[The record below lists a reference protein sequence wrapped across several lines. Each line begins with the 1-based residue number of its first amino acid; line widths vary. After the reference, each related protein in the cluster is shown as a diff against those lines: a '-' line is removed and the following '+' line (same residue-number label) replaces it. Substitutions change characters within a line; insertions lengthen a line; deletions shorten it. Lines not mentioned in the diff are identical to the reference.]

1 MEARCPHRAFGIAR
15 RSTPHPPP
23 PPLRPKIP
31 TPPVLPS
38 RAASFIFAR
47 FMSRRFFTPARS
59 AVIALATAT
68 LLLAGCATTPMAPPV
83 PLTGD
88 ALIDGN
94 ARLAVALPKDRV
106 LWEYRVAATAL
117 RRGLFE
123 EAREKLDAALAQ
135 AAANYGNVNSEA
147 AKSRR
152 MFRKE
157 SDKPFVGEP
166 YERAMAS
173 FYRGIVYWSVGEPD
187 NARAL
192 MRSAQLLDSD
202 TQDKTYAG
210 DYVLFD
216 YLDGYAS
223 EKLGGDGSDALVRS
237 RANAKAQGRVAPPDY
252 DRKANVMIFAEYGR
266 GPRKYAGGEYS
277 EQLRFITEQS
287 RARSAVLH
295 IDGRTVKLPAYDD
308 LHFQAIS
315 RGGRIMDHVL
325 GNKAVFKETTNTVG
339 DVALIG
345 AAVSANNI
353 RRYDGSYNKD
363 AQNVAIGLAAV
374 GILSKLASSA
384 TTPEADTRTWDNLP
398 QYISFA
404 ALRLAPGDYP
414 ATLTFLDAS
423 GNPVSSG
430 TRQITITVPA
440 PDPSIGPAPQDTV
453 IFLSE
458 LPN

>member
-1 MEARCPHRAFGIAR
+1 
-15 RSTPHPPP
+15 
-23 PPLRPKIP
+23 
-31 TPPVLPS
+31 
-38 RAASFIFAR
+38 
-47 FMSRRFFTPARS
+47 MSRRFFSPARS
-59 AVIALATAT
+59 AAIALTTAT
-68 LLLAGCATTPMAPPV
+68 LLLAGCASVAPTPYV

-94 ARLAVALPKDRV
+94 AQLAVARPKDKV

-123 EAREKLDAALAQ
+123 EAREKLDSALAQ

-152 MFRKE
+152 MFRNE

-202 TQDKTYAG
+202 TEDKTYAG

-223 EKLGGDGSDALVRS
+223 EKLGGDGSDALA
-237 RANAKAQGRVAPPDY
+237 RAHASAKAQGRATPPAY
-252 DRKANVMIFAEYGR
+252 DTKANVLIFAEYGR
-266 GPRKYAGGEYS
+266 GPRKYPGGQYS
-277 EQLRFITEQS
+277 EQLRFTTDQS
-287 RARSAVLH
+287 RARGALLQ
-295 IDGRTVKLPAYDD
+295 IDGRTVRLPAYDD
-308 LHFQAIS
+308 IIFQATT
-315 RGGRIMDHVL
+315 RGGRLMDHVL
-325 GNKAVFKETTNTVG
+325 GNKAVFKDRANTVG
-339 DVALIG
+339 DVALAG
-345 AAVSANNI
+345 AAISANNI

-363 AQNVAIGLAAV
+363 AQNVAIALAAV
-374 GILSKLASSA
+374 GLISKMTSAA
-384 TTPEADTRTWDNLP
+384 TTPQADTRTSDNLP
-398 QYISFA
+398 QFLSFA
-404 ALRLAPGDYP
+404 ALRLAPGEYP

-423 GNPVSSG
+423 GHPLSSG
-430 TRQITITVPA
+430 AREIKITVPT
-440 PDPSIGPAPQDTV
+440 PDPTIGAAPHDTV
-453 IFLSE
+453 VFLSE

>member
-1 MEARCPHRAFGIAR
+1 
-15 RSTPHPPP
+15 
-23 PPLRPKIP
+23 
-31 TPPVLPS
+31 
-38 RAASFIFAR
+38 
-47 FMSRRFFTPARS
+47 MSRRLFTPSRS
-59 AVIALATAT
+59 FFIATATAT

-94 ARLAVALPKDRV
+94 AHLAAARPKDKV
-106 LWEYRVAATAL
+106 LWEYRVAATAM
-117 RRGLFE
+117 RRNLFE
-123 EAREKLDAALAQ
+123 EARAKLDDALAQ

-152 MFRKE
+152 MFRNE

-173 FYRGIVYWSVGEPD
+173 FYRGIIYWSVSEPD

-202 TQDKTYAG
+202 TVDKTYAG

-223 EKLGGDGSDALVRS
+223 EKLGGDGSDGLARA
-237 RANAKAQGRVAPPDY
+237 RANARAQGRFSPPDY
-252 DRKANVMIFAEYGR
+252 DRKANVLIFAEYGR
-266 GPRKYAGGEYS
+266 GPRKYAGGEYG
-277 EQLRFITEQS
+277 EQLRFTTDQS
-287 RARSAVLH
+287 RARSARLE
-295 IDGRTVKLPAYDD
+295 IDGRTVQLPAYDD
-308 LHFQAIS
+308 IAFQATS

-325 GNKAVFKETTNTVG
+325 GNKAVFKGTTNTVG
-339 DVALIG
+339 DVALVG
-345 AAVSANNI
+345 AAVAASNT
-353 RRYDGSYNKD
+353 RRYDGSFNRD
-363 AQNVAIGLAAV
+363 AQNAAIGLAAI
-374 GILSKLASSA
+374 GLLSKIASSA

-404 ALRLAPGDYP
+404 ALRLAPGEYP
-414 ATLTFLDAS
+414 ATYTLLDAS
-423 GNPVSSG
+423 GNAIS
-430 TRQITITVPA
+430 TRDIKITVPA
-440 PDPSIGPAPQDTV
+440 PDLTIGAAQQDTIV
-453 IFLSE
+453 FLSE

>member
-1 MEARCPHRAFGIAR
+1 
-15 RSTPHPPP
+15 
-23 PPLRPKIP
+23 
-31 TPPVLPS
+31 
-38 RAASFIFAR
+38 
-47 FMSRRFFTPARS
+47 MSRRFFNPSRT
-59 AVIALATAT
+59 AVIALTTAT
-68 LLLAGCATTPMAPPV
+68 LMLAGCATIEPTPYV

-88 ALIDGN
+88 ALVDGN
-94 ARLAVALPKDRV
+94 AQLAVARAKDKV
-106 LWEYRVAATAL
+106 LWEYRIAATAM

-123 EAREKLDAALAQ
+123 EARAKLDDALAQ
-135 AAANYGNVNSEA
+135 AAANYGNINSEA
-147 AKSRR
+147 ARSRR

-202 TQDKTYAG
+202 TVDKTYAG

-223 EKLGGDGSDALVRS
+223 EKLGGDGSDALARS
-237 RANAKAQGRVAPPDY
+237 RANARAQGRATPPDY

-277 EQLRFITEQS
+277 EQLKFTTDQS
-287 RARSAVLH
+287 RARGAILQ

-308 LHFQAIS
+308 INFQATS

-325 GNKAVFKETTNTVG
+325 GNKAVFKGTTNTVG
-339 DVALIG
+339 DVALVG

-363 AQNVAIGLAAV
+363 AANVAIGLAAI
-374 GILSKLASSA
+374 GIISKIASSA
-384 TTPEADTRTWDNLP
+384 ANSEADTRTWDNLP

-404 ALRLAPGDYP
+404 ALRLAPGEYP
-414 ATLTFLDAS
+414 ATLTFVDAS
-423 GNPVSSG
+423 GNPLPSG
-430 TRQITITVPA
+430 TRQITLTVPA
-440 PDPSIGPAPQDTV
+440 PDPSIGAAPQDTV

>member
-1 MEARCPHRAFGIAR
+1 MEARCPHRAQH
-15 RSTPHPPP
+15 HPP
-23 PPLRPKIP
+23 LDAKTSTARFGQKFT

-47 FMSRRFFTPARS
+47 FMSRRFSTPVRTA
-59 AVIALATAT
+59 AIALTTAT
-68 LLLAGCATTPMAPPV
+68 LLLAGCATIAPAPYV

-94 ARLAVALPKDRV
+94 AQLAAARPKDKV
-106 LWEYRVAATAL
+106 LWQYRVAATAL

-123 EAREKLDAALAQ
+123 EARDKLDSALAQ

-152 MFRKE
+152 MFRNE

-192 MRSAQLLDSD
+192 MRSAQLIDSD
-202 TQDKTYAG
+202 TVDKTYAG

-223 EKLGGDGSDALVRS
+223 EKLGGDGSDALARS
-237 RANAKAQGRVAPPDY
+237 RANAKAQGRATPPDY

-266 GPRKYAGGEYS
+266 GPRKYPGGEYG
-277 EQLRFITEQS
+277 EQLKFTTDQS
-287 RARSAVLH
+287 RARGALLQ

-308 LHFQAIS
+308 NIFQATT
-315 RGGRIMDHVL
+315 RGGRLMDHVL
-325 GNKAVFKETTNTVG
+325 GNKAVFKGTANTVG
-339 DVALIG
+339 DVALVG
-345 AAVSANNI
+345 AVVAANNI
-353 RRYDGSYNKD
+353 HRYDGTHNKD
-363 AQNVAIGLAAV
+363 AQNAAIALAAV
-374 GILSKLASSA
+374 GLFSKLASAA

-404 ALRLAPGDYP
+404 ALRLAPGEYP

-423 GNPVSSG
+423 GNPLSSG
-430 TRQITITVPA
+430 TRDIKITVPA
-440 PDPSIGPAPQDTV
+440 PDPSIGAAPQDTI

>member
-1 MEARCPHRAFGIAR
+1 
-15 RSTPHPPP
+15 
-23 PPLRPKIP
+23 
-31 TPPVLPS
+31 
-38 RAASFIFAR
+38 
-47 FMSRRFFTPARS
+47 MSRRFFSPSRS
-59 AVIALATAT
+59 FVIATTTAT
-68 LLLAGCATTPMAPPV
+68 LLLAGCATAPLAPPV

-94 ARLAVALPKDRV
+94 AQLAVARPKDKV
-106 LWEYRVAATAL
+106 LWEYRIAATAM
-117 RRGLFE
+117 RRNLFE
-123 EAREKLDAALAQ
+123 EARAKLDDALAQ

-173 FYRGIVYWSVGEPD
+173 YYRGIVYWSVGEPD

-202 TQDKTYAG
+202 TVDKTYAG

-223 EKLGGDGSDALVRS
+223 EKLGGDGSDSLA
-237 RANAKAQGRVAPPDY
+237 RARASAKAQGRAIPPDY

-277 EQLRFITEQS
+277 EQLKFATDQS
-287 RARSAVLH
+287 RARGALLE

-308 LHFQAIS
+308 IHFQATS
-315 RGGRIMDHVL
+315 RGGRVMDHVL
-325 GNKAVFKETTNTVG
+325 GNKAVFKNTTDTVG
-339 DVALIG
+339 DVAIVG
-345 AAVSANNI
+345 AAVAASNA
-353 RRYDGSYNKD
+353 RRYDGSYNRD
-363 AQNVAIGLAAV
+363 AANVAIGLAAV
-374 GILSKLASSA
+374 GLLSKLASSA
-384 TTPEADTRTWDNLP
+384 ANSEADTRTWDNLP
-398 QYISFA
+398 QYLSFA
-404 ALRLAPGDYP
+404 ALRLAPGEYP
-414 ATLTFLDAS
+414 AKLILLDAS
-423 GNPVSSG
+423 GNPLSMGGS
-430 TRQITITVPA
+430 REIKIAVPA
-440 PDPSIGPAPQDTV
+440 PDPSIGAGQQDTV
-453 IFLSE
+453 VFISE

>member
-1 MEARCPHRAFGIAR
+1 
-15 RSTPHPPP
+15 
-23 PPLRPKIP
+23 
-31 TPPVLPS
+31 
-38 RAASFIFAR
+38 
-47 FMSRRFFTPARS
+47 
-59 AVIALATAT
+59 
-68 LLLAGCATTPMAPPV
+68 V

-94 ARLAVALPKDRV
+94 AQLAAALPKDKV

-123 EAREKLDAALAQ
+123 EAREKLDGALAQ

-173 FYRGIVYWSVGEPD
+173 YYRGIIYWSVGEPD

-223 EKLGGDGSDALVRS
+223 EKLGGDGSDALARA
-237 RANAKAQGRVAPPDY
+237 RANAKAQGRATPPDY

-287 RARSAVLH
+287 RTRSAVLEVN
-295 IDGRTVKLPAYDD
+295 GQTVKLPAYDD
-308 LHFQAIS
+308 INFQATS
-315 RGGRIMDHVL
+315 RGGRVMDYVL
-325 GNKAVFKETTNTVG
+325 GNKAVFKGTTNTVG
-339 DVALIG
+339 DVALVG
-345 AAVSANNI
+345 AAVSAGNI
-353 RRYDGSYNKD
+353 QRYDGSYNKD
-363 AQNVAIGLAAV
+363 AANVALGLAAV
-374 GILSKLASSA
+374 GILSKIASSA
-384 TTPEADTRTWDNLP
+384 TTPEADTRAWDNLP
-398 QYISFA
+398 QYLSFA
-404 ALRLAPGDYP
+404 ALRLAPGTYP
-414 ATLTFLDAS
+414 ATITFLDAA
-423 GNPVSSG
+423 G
-430 TRQITITVPA
+430 TPLPFNGKRDITITVPA
-440 PDPSIGPAPQDTV
+440 PDPSIGAAPEDTV